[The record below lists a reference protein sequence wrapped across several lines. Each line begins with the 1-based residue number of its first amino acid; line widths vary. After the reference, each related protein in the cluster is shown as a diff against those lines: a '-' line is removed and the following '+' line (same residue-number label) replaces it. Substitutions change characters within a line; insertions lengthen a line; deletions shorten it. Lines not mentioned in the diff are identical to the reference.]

1 VTFGGLPPEKLEGKG
16 REFVER
22 YRAKHGELPEA
33 YAVYGYEAAG
43 VALRAIRDAG
53 RKDRRAIADAAL
65 AIRDYDGALAH
76 WGFDANGDTTM
87 RTLTVS
93 GVKDGRF
100 VFEEILDANAVEPPA
115 TPEPRP

>member
-1 VTFGGLPPEKLEGKG
+1 VD
-16 REFVER
+16 R
-22 YRAKHGELPEA
+22 YRAKYGELPEA

-43 VALRAIRDAG
+43 VALRAIRDAAA
-53 RKDRRAIADAAL
+53 KDRRAIAAAAL
-65 AIRDYDGALAH
+65 AIRDYDGALGR

-100 VFEEILDANAVEPPA
+100 VFEEILDAATDAPPPA
-115 TPEPRP
+115 RPAQQP

>member
-1 VTFGGLPPEKLEGKG
+1 
-16 REFVER
+16 
-22 YRAKHGELPEA
+22 
-33 YAVYGYEAAG
+33 

-53 RKDRRAIADAAL
+53 SKDRRAIADAAL
-65 AIRDYDGALAH
+65 AIRDYDGALGR

-100 VFEEILDANAVEPPA
+100 VFEEILDASTADAPAGPA
-115 TPEPRP
+115 TQP